1 MLGWIT
7 EQRTAAFDDRAPG
20 SSVRRR
26 DGYLEEG
33 EPARDLVDTS
43 VIVSGDA
50 LEVVRKAIA
59 SWESGDW
66 DLVLEAFD
74 PDVEWITDWPDG
86 ARFRGLAGLQDGY
99 RKWWGTWESG
109 EAAHEEPVDAGRG
122 VFVSVSHERAR
133 GKGSG
138 VEVER
143 RSAIVWTVRDG
154 KIVRMESFADTD
166 AARKAAG
173 LPS

>member
-1 MLGWIT
+1 
-7 EQRTAAFDDRAPG
+7 
-20 SSVRRR
+20 
-26 DGYLEEG
+26 
-33 EPARDLVDTS
+33 
-43 VIVSGDA
+43 
-50 LEVVRKAIA
+50 
-59 SWESGDW
+59 
-66 DLVLEAFD
+66 
-74 PDVEWITDWPDG
+74 VEWITDWPDG